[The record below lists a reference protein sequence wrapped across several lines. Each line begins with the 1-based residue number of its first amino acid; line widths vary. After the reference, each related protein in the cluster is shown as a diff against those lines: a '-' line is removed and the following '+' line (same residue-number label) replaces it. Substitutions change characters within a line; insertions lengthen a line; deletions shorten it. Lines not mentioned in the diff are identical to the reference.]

1 MCKRS
6 QRALSGCSH
15 RGAGR
20 REDSVPDLP
29 QRSSHVPD
37 GDFHGEDLSE
47 GLKTTGHVP
56 DVPYGAG
63 HPALGSPKRRVE
75 DSHRRTGGSTASRS
89 WTLSGAKSSMPEASS
104 GRRRCASWC
113 QHDRPWH
120 PPSHR
125 RRLGAGGEGR
135 GRARGP
141 VRVCAPGRGGADERP
156 ARGPAA
162 DGLPTGPPRADAE
175 RS

>member
-1 MCKRS
+1 MSMCKRC
-6 QRALSGCSH
+6 QRAWSGCSH

-37 GDFHGEDLSE
+37 GDFHGEDLTE

-63 HPALGSPKRRVE
+63 HPALGSPKQRVE

-89 WTLSGAKSSMPEASS
+89 WTLSGQSLLCRK
-104 GRRRCASWC
+104 
-113 QHDRPWH
+113 HH
-120 PPSHR
+120 
-125 RRLGAGGEGR
+125 
-135 GRARGP
+135 
-141 VRVCAPGRGGADERP
+141 RGGDGVQAGANMIGHGIRQATAEGLALGVKAGVERE
-156 ARGPAA
+156 A
-162 DGLPTGPPRADAE
+162 L
-175 RS
+175 